1 MTPIQVIGVGLEGP
15 GGLSPTLREMI
26 DRATVLVGSDRQLSY
41 FPDVA
46 AERWPLGN
54 LQTTLERLRQWLE
67 LSELSGLKD
76 GECEGSPPSSPG
88 SKGRRL
94 ADHRSQSGP
103 GSQDLAEDGAISWSP
118 PLAVVL
124 ASGDPLFFG
133 LGRLLLATLPADSL
147 TFHPHPSSV
156 QLAFSRLKLPWQ
168 GATIVSV
175 HGRSMDELVATL
187 RRGDDLI
194 AVLTDSTHSPAAIGR
209 LILDLGLP
217 QGYTLWVCEN
227 LGGEG
232 EAIHPLTPETVLEQS
247 FAALNVVVLQ
257 RQTPPEPDP
266 ATLPL
271 LGLPDSAFA
280 TFADRPGL
288 MTKRDIRIHILADLA
303 LQPGQTLW
311 DIGAGTGSVSV
322 EINRLCP
329 TSQVYAIEQTLAG
342 YRLIQQNQQRF
353 GNHHLHPV
361 HGTAPEV
368 LATLPAPDRIFI
380 GGSGG
385 HLPNILNTCAQR
397 LRPQGRIVLAV
408 ATLEHL
414 NTALAWA
421 QSRSPT
427 WSLTLRQIQVQH
439 SVQVGPLT
447 RWQPLTPITLITLGL
462 T

>member
-1 MTPIQVIGVGLEGP
+1 MTPIQVIGVGLNGAA
-15 GGLSPTLREMI
+15 GLSPTLRALI
-26 DRATVLVGSDRQLSY
+26 DQATVLVGSDRHLSY
-41 FPDVA
+41 FPDGA

-54 LQTTLERLRQWLE
+54 LQATLEWLRQWLE
-67 LSELSGLKD
+67 SRDQATGQGQEQDCIQAGSVQSSGELV
-76 GECEGSPPSSPG
+76 
-88 SKGRRL
+88 
-94 ADHRSQSGP
+94 
-103 GSQDLAEDGAISWSP
+103 
-118 PLAVVL
+118 VVL

-133 LGRLLLATLPADSL
+133 LGRLLLETLPAESL

-156 QLAFSRLKLPWQ
+156 QLAFSRLKMPWQ
-168 GATIVSV
+168 GATVVSV
-175 HGRSMDELVATL
+175 HGRSMDALTIAL

-194 AVLTDSTHSPAAIGR
+194 AVLTDPIHSPAAIGR

-217 QGYTLWVCEN
+217 QAYVLWVCEN
-227 LGGEG
+227 LGGDG
-232 EAIHPLTPETVLEQS
+232 ETVHVLMPEMVLGQR

-257 RQTPPEPDP
+257 RQTPPVPNP

-280 TFADRPGL
+280 TFADHPGL

-329 TSQVYAIEQTLAG
+329 TSQIYAIEKTLAG
-342 YRLIQQNQQRF
+342 YRLIQQNQQRL
-353 GNHHLHPV
+353 GNDNLHPI
-361 HGTAPEV
+361 HGTAPEA
-368 LATLPAPDRIFI
+368 LAELPNPDRIFI

-385 HLPNILNTCAQR
+385 HLPDLLDTCAQR
-397 LRPQGRIVLAV
+397 LPPQGRIVLAL

-414 NTALAWA
+414 NIALAWA
-421 QSRSPT
+421 KSRSPD
-427 WSLTLRQIQVQH
+427 WSINLRQIQVQH

-447 RWQPLTPITLITLGL
+447 RWQPLTPITLITLNRP

>member
-1 MTPIQVIGVGLEGP
+1 MTPIQVIGVGLEGAA
-15 GGLSPTLREMI
+15 GLSPTLRELI

-54 LQTTLERLRQWLE
+54 LQATLERLRQWLADRD
-67 LSELSGLKD
+67 GDKD
-76 GECEGSPPSSPG
+76 SRQG
-88 SKGRRL
+88 K
-94 ADHRSQSGP
+94 
-103 GSQDLAEDGAISWSP
+103 DLAQERDHTHGKEPAQDGTSQVSNG
-118 PLAVVL
+118 LAVVL

-133 LGRLLLATLPADSL
+133 LGRLLLETLPAECL

-168 GATIVSV
+168 GATVISA
-175 HGRSMDELVATL
+175 HGRSMDELMVAL

-194 AVLTDSTHSPAAIGR
+194 AVLTDPDHSPAAIGR

-217 QGYTLWVCEN
+217 QGYALWVCEN

-232 EAIHPLTPETVLEQS
+232 EAVHTLTPETVSEKS

-257 RQTPPEPDP
+257 RQSPPAPDP
-266 ATLPL
+266 RTLPL
-271 LGLPDSAFA
+271 IGLPDSAFA
-280 TFADRPGL
+280 TFVDRPGL

-329 TSQVYAIEQTLAG
+329 TSSVYAIEKTLAG
-342 YRLIQQNQQRF
+342 YRLIQQNQQRL
-353 GNHHLHPV
+353 GNANLHPI
-361 HGTAPEV
+361 HGSAPEA
-368 LATLPAPDRIFI
+368 LADLPNPDRIFI

-385 HLPNILNTCAQR
+385 HLPDILDTCAQR
-397 LRPQGRIVLAV
+397 LPPQGRIVLAV

-414 NTALAWA
+414 SAALAWA
-421 QSRSPT
+421 RPRSPE
-427 WSLTLRQIQVQH
+427 WSVTLRQIQIQH

-447 RWQPLTPITLITLGL
+447 RWQPLTPITLITLGVGGIRS
-462 T
+462 